1 MNERQKVQAGR
12 SQTVKEI
19 EDNSS
24 SGKEK
29 NWKKEKDE
37 EKQKRKADEKN
48 KVEAQNQ
55 LLEEIITQRR
65 RHGEKRSFS
74 DMNTENVAESRTSI
88 GDCGHDF
95 IQMPYGDAGASS
107 LHPLSPQAYKSSQI
121 NIQNSQDISH
131 RLSPSVSQE
140 LYSAFHSPYS
150 YVSDLM
156 AGQSVAPTGAPSLQP
171 LLTYEEL
178 YERNLLLEEEN
189 FKLVQELKSLREQL
203 RMARP
208 ALDEPFGAAA
218 YTAPM
223 KYIWEE
229 NITSTGVKKLRL
241 VDNIDCF
248 ATPPQLSQALHIGNQ
263 PSKLVISLLDTLFTK
278 EQLAKSNATGM

>member
-1 MNERQKVQAGR
+1 M
-12 SQTVKEI
+12 
-19 EDNSS
+19 
-24 SGKEK
+24 
-29 NWKKEKDE
+29 
-37 EKQKRKADEKN
+37 
-48 KVEAQNQ
+48 EAQFQ

-65 RHGEKRSFS
+65 RHGEEKSFS
-74 DMNTENVAESRTSI
+74 DMNTENVAESKTSI

-107 LHPLSPQAYKSSQI
+107 LHPRSPQAYKSSQI

-171 LLTYEEL
+171 LLTYKEL

-208 ALDEPFGAAA
+208 ALDVDVTPRKVEFLKQLTSTLEQNFEGVVKPKATRLQFDSPSFDLLAIDHSTSQTQDIPALDEPFGAAA
-218 YTAPM
+218 DTAPK
-223 KYIWEE
+223 KYAWEE
-229 NITSTGVKKLRL
+229 NIASTGVKKLRL

-248 ATPPQLSQALHIGNQ
+248 VTPPQLSQALHIGNQ
-263 PSKLVISLLDTLFTK
+263 PRKLVIS
-278 EQLAKSNATGM
+278 